1 MDDIVEFVKKGVE
14 QGYVL
19 AMVGFRGK
27 AGEYFPAS
35 RLGWFAQNIGAVG
48 YEHDNRIIYLLFKE
62 EADMVRKRFEKVN
75 EKLSEPSKIVFVVL
89 SNLRDGLERKIAIN
103 KFLFDKQNVLEIK

>member
-27 AGEYFPAS
+27 AGEYFPAQK
-35 RLGWFAQNIGAVG
+35 LGWFAQNIGAVG
-48 YEHDNRIIYLLFKE
+48 YKHDNRIAYLLFKE
-62 EADMVRKRFEKVN
+62 EADMIRK
-75 EKLSEPSKIVFVVL
+75 KLEEVKERLSDPSKIVFMVL
-89 SNLRDGLERKIAIN
+89 SNLQDGLERKIAIN
-103 KFLFDKQNVLEIK
+103 KVLFDKQNVLEIK